1 MTEKKNRYFGLHPEG
16 NIIAESGRYGTADV
30 YIPETTEEIKK
41 FHKTVDE
48 LEKDENT
55 IVITSTKKTLWE
67 RFIAF
72 LKWMFMEGESK

>member
-16 NIIAESGRYGTADV
+16 NIIAESGRYGTTDV
-30 YIPETTEEIKK
+30 YIPETTEQIEE
-41 FHKTVDE
+41 FHKVVE
-48 LEKDENT
+48 YIPIK
-55 IVITSTKKTLWE
+55 KKTLWE